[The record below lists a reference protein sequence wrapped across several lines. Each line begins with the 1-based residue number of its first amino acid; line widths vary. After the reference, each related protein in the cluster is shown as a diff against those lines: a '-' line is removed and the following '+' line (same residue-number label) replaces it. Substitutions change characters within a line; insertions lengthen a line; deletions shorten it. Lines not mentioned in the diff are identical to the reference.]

1 MTGRL
6 TGPSGVGAAVGSST
20 SGCVRACPS
29 PTVASNGSARQ
40 AGSPRP
46 GRPWW
51 SRLPGRSNCSAARLN
66 MATRP
71 VASMAMT
78 PLSIVA
84 AMFSMIFVRN
94 DDRRIELRVLDGYA
108 GLVGQ
113 RHQQIE
119 VVLIERV
126 AGQLRSHCDHCDKRV
141 FREHR

>member
-40 AGSPRP
+40 AGSAAAGPPLVLSAARP
-46 GRPWW
+46 V
-51 SRLPGRSNCSAARLN
+51 NCSAARLN

-84 AMFSMIFVRN
+84 AMFSMYSF
-94 DDRRIELRVLDGYA
+94 A
-108 GLVGQ
+108 TTT
-113 RHQQIE
+113 
-119 VVLIERV
+119 
-126 AGQLRSHCDHCDKRV
+126 AA
-141 FREHR
+141 